1 MDSSLIKKYNVQG
14 PRDTSYPTVPYWE
27 AAPSIDAWISAI
39 GAALAESEKIGR
51 GAAIYIH
58 IPFCE
63 QLCTFCGC
71 NTRITKKHERGVPYV
86 QTVIRE
92 LELYYKALKR
102 TSPIPVAEMHLG
114 GGTPTWLS
122 PAELKMLMEGVFQ
135 YLSPVAGADLSFEAD
150 PRVTSKEQ
158 LVTLYD
164 FGFRRL
170 SFGIQDFDPKVQEIV
185 NREQSVEQVTQLTHE
200 ARAIGYTSINYDL
213 IYGLPLQTLESVRN
227 TIEHVRKLK
236 PDRIAFYAY
245 AHVPWIKPSQ
255 RKYTEADLPA
265 GDAKRALYEL
275 GRLMLEETGYR
286 EIGMDHFAL
295 PTDSLWKAVEN
306 KTLHRNFMGYMP
318 KDVHPMISLGCSAI
332 GDAWTMFGQ
341 NIKEVEAYEESVAK
355 GVIPLFKGH
364 VLTAEDLILRRHIVN
379 LMTCFETTWDSAD
392 NYTEY
397 LEEVPEKLAELA
409 KDGLIE
415 LQGRSAR
422 ITPKGLPFLRN
433 ICMAFDARLSRKSPN
448 TNLFSKT
455 V

>member
-1 MDSSLIKKYNVQG
+1 M
-14 PRDTSYPTVPYWE
+14 PYWE